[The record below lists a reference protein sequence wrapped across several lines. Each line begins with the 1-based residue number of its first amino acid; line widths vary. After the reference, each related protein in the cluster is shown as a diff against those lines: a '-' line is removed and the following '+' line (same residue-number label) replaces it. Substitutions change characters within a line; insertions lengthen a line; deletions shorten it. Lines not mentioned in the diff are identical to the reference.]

1 MQSNST
7 LNTFRKT
14 KIICTIGPSS
24 ESAQMIEKLAVS
36 GMNIARLNF
45 SHGTHKQHA
54 ANIETI
60 RRISSRLD
68 LPLAILQDLPG
79 PKIRTGKLKRERV
92 CLKEGNDF
100 TLTSKNVLGNERE
113 VSTSLPSL
121 PKDVNPG
128 DIIFLN
134 DGAIELEVLSTTD
147 SDVRC
152 KIIIGGV
159 LTEQRGI
166 NIPGVRLSVPPITK
180 KDLSHLAFG
189 LKHGVDFVALSFVRE
204 ASDVLQVRQFIQAKG
219 ANTPLIAKIERHEA
233 VDDIDEI
240 IAAADGI
247 MVARGDL
254 GVEMPLK
261 KVPLVQ
267 KEIISRCNRIAKPV
281 IVATQMLESM
291 VHSLYPT
298 RAEVSDVA
306 NAIFDGADA
315 VMLSEETATGE
326 YPAEAVLMMAQIADE
341 TEAALPYHRILSQKR
356 GTVISQ
362 TDDAISY
369 AACSIAEQLRAA
381 SIVAYTTSGSTA
393 QRVAK
398 YRPKSPILA
407 MTPRDSVRRK
417 LALYWGVHSYKVTE
431 YASVEEVFQQGAN
444 LAVKLGLARS
454 GDLIVVTAGVPLG
467 VPGSTN
473 MLKVQKI
480 D

>member
-1 MQSNST
+1 MQANLD

-14 KIICTIGPSS
+14 KIICTIGPAS

-45 SHGTHKQHA
+45 SHGSHKQHA

-60 RRISSRLD
+60 RRVSLQLD

-79 PKIRTGKLKRERV
+79 PKLRTGR
-92 CLKEGNDF
+92 LKEGEVWLKGSDDF
-100 TLTSKNVLGNERE
+100 TLTSKNIIGDKRA
-113 VSTSLPSL
+113 VSVNLLSLPR
-121 PKDVNPG
+121 DVNPG
-128 DIIFLN
+128 DTIFLN
-134 DGAIELEVLSTTD
+134 DGAIELEVISTSD

-152 KIIIGGV
+152 KVIVGGV
-159 LTEQRGI
+159 LTPERGV
-166 NIPGVRLSVPPITK
+166 NVPGVRLSVSPVTDE
-180 KDLSHLAFG
+180 DLRHLAFG
-189 LKHGVDFVALSFVRE
+189 LEHGVDFVALSFIRE

-219 ANTPLIAKIERHEA
+219 ANTPLIAKIEKREA
-233 VDDIDEI
+233 VDNIDEI
-240 IAAADGI
+240 IAEVDGI

-291 VHSLYPT
+291 VHSPYPT

-315 VMLSEETATGE
+315 VMLSAETAVGE
-326 YPAEAVLMMAQIADE
+326 YPAEAALTMAQIADE
-341 TEAALPYHRILSQKR
+341 TESALPYHRILSQKM
-356 GTVISQ
+356 GAVLPQ

-369 AACSIAEQLRAA
+369 AACSIAEQLGA
-381 SIVAYTTSGSTA
+381 SAILAYTTSGSTA

-480 D
+480 E

>member
-1 MQSNST
+1 MASD
-7 LNTFRKT
+7 LNMFRKT
-14 KIICTIGPSS
+14 KIICTLGPAS
-24 ESAQMIEKLAVS
+24 ESAQMIEKLAVA

-45 SHGTHKQHA
+45 SHGTRNQHA
-54 ANIETI
+54 ATIEAI
-60 RRISSRLD
+60 RRVSSQLD

-79 PKIRTGKLKRERV
+79 PKLRTGR
-92 CLKEGNDF
+92 LKEGKVWLKEGDDF
-100 TLTSKNVLGNERE
+100 TLTSNNVIGDKHA
-113 VSTSLPSL
+113 VSVNLLSLPR
-121 PKDVNPG
+121 DVKTG
-128 DIIFLN
+128 TTIFLD
-134 DGAIELEVLSTTD
+134 DGAIELEVISTSD

-152 KIIIGGV
+152 KVIVGGV
-159 LTEQRGI
+159 LTKQRGI
-166 NIPGVRLSVPPITK
+166 NIPGVRLSIPPITK

-204 ASDVLQVRQFIQAKG
+204 SSDVLQARHFLQAKG
-219 ANTPLIAKIERHEA
+219 ANIPLIAKIEKHAA
-233 VDDIDEI
+233 VDNIDEI
-240 IAAADGI
+240 IAGADGI

-261 KVPLVQ
+261 RVPLVQ
-267 KEIISRCNRIAKPV
+267 KEIISKCNRIGKPV

-291 VHSLYPT
+291 VHSPYPT

-315 VMLSEETATGE
+315 IMLSEETAVGE
-326 YPAEAVLMMAQIADE
+326 YPAEAALTMAQIADE
-341 TEAALPYHRILSQKR
+341 TEAALPYHLILSQKL
-356 GTVISQ
+356 GTVIPQ

-369 AACSIAEQLRAA
+369 AACSIAEQLGAA
-381 SIVAYTTSGSTA
+381 AILAYTTSGSTA

-407 MTPRDSVRRK
+407 ITPKDRVRRK
-417 LALYWGVHSYKVTE
+417 LALYWGIHAYKVTE
-431 YASVEEVFQQGAN
+431 YTSIEKAFERGAR
-444 LAVKLGLARS
+444 LAVKLGLAKS
-454 GDLIVVTAGVPLG
+454 GDLIVVTAGVPLR